1 MCIGIP
7 MQVVDPAGPFHAWC
21 EGRGERRLVD
31 LMLVGGQPPGGWVL
45 VFLDSAREAIDPERA
60 HRIGAALDALD
71 AALRGDPLDHLFADL
86 VDREPQLPPHL
97 RSEKTP

>member
-1 MCIGIP
+1 MCVGIP
-7 MQVVDPAGPFHAWC
+7 MQVVAAAGPVHAWC

-31 LMLVGGQPPGGWVL
+31 LLLVGDQPAGAWLL
-45 VFLDSAREAIDPERA
+45 VFLESAREVLDPERA
-60 HRIGAALDALD
+60 RQVNDALDALD

-97 RSEKTP
+97 RREENP